1 MRNHSASL
9 CAVNSAARYHAPSDS
24 LSNAAMQTI
33 AEIRRARLGELR
45 TKHGSWAEI
54 NRKLGMLTRDAT
66 FSQIWNRAPDSRTG
80 RPREMGTELARK
92 IEDALEL
99 PRGWMDT
106 SGVLGA
112 IAIANEPR
120 APYRASAGWPF
131 SFDRSRFDALSKPDR
146 NRVEGAAL
154 AIIIECEARP
164 KNKRSRA
171 KHMKRSA

>member
-1 MRNHSASL
+1 
-9 CAVNSAARYHAPSDS
+9 
-24 LSNAAMQTI
+24 MQTI

-45 TKHGSWAEI
+45 TKHRTWAEI

-106 SGVLGA
+106 SQTTAA
-112 IAIANEPR
+112 ITVAAEPRR
-120 APYRASAGWPF
+120 APYGVSAGWPF
-131 SFDRSRFDALSKPDR
+131 SFDRSRFDTLSKPDR

-171 KHMKRSA
+171 KHMKSSA